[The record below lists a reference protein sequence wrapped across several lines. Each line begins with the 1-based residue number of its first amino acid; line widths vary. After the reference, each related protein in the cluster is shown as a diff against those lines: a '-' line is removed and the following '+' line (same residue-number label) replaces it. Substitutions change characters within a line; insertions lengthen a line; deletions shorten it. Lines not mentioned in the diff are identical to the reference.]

1 MVKAVILDLNGVI
14 LSEGEYF
21 TKRLENKYNIPSEK
35 FYKIFDE
42 VMHIGRK
49 PNCQDFFKLWEP
61 KLVELGIKV
70 SREEF
75 FDLWFSGENL
85 VTEFLDYIQE
95 LREQGVNVFI
105 LSNNF
110 KERTEFYRANY
121 PQIFDS
127 VDGAYFSC
135 ETGFVKPDVQAYQ
148 KLLEQQNLEARDV
161 LYFDDVEENVA
172 AAGSTGIVSYIYK
185 NLEETKKVVDSLK

>member
-110 KERTEFYRANY
+110 KERTDKY
-121 PQIFDS
+121 
-127 VDGAYFSC
+127 
-135 ETGFVKPDVQAYQ
+135 
-148 KLLEQQNLEARDV
+148 
-161 LYFDDVEENVA
+161 
-172 AAGSTGIVSYIYK
+172 
-185 NLEETKKVVDSLK
+185 